1 MAYGSSFDS
10 DFNRSLMFRGFLTI
24 AGIGLI
30 AAALV
35 MAAGTFARAQD
46 DDDPFAGDAPAA
58 AAPASSTPAPSAA
71 VPAGDSQP
79 TETGKNYLVWMF
91 SALGWVF
98 APVFILISLTTVA
111 LVVMNFLSIR
121 QKVLVP
127 KELAD
132 EFGELMD
139 NKNFNGAYQ
148 LAKEND
154 SLLGRVLAA
163 GLHKIPNGYD
173 KAVQAMQDVGQ
184 QETMRLEH
192 QIGYLALIGNL
203 APMVGLFGTVTG
215 MINSFQI
222 IAAGGSAPSPQKLAE
237 GIATALFTT
246 MIGLAIALP
255 SLAIYDILKN
265 RLARFVLEIGVI
277 SDTYLGRFSS
287 TAKK

>member
-1 MAYGSSFDS
+1 
-10 DFNRSLMFRGFLTI
+10 MFRGLLTI
-24 AGIGLI
+24 AGIGLL

-35 MAAGTFARAQD
+35 LAAGTFVRAQD

-58 AAPASSTPAPSAA
+58 AAPAQAAAPAANA
-71 VPAGDSQP
+71 VVPAGDSQP

-91 SALGWVF
+91 SALGWIF
-98 APVFILISLTTVA
+98 APVFILMSLTTVA

-127 KELAD
+127 KELAE

-287 TAKK
+287 TSKK

>member
-1 MAYGSSFDS
+1 MAHGSSFNN
-10 DFNRSLMFRGFLTI
+10 DFQRQLFRRGLMTI
-24 AGIGLI
+24 AGVGLI
-30 AAALV
+30 LAAILL
-35 MAAGTFARAQD
+35 AANTFVRAQ

-58 AAPASSTPAPSAA
+58 APAPAAA
-71 VPAGDSQP
+71 AAQPAGTATDDSQP
-79 TETGKNYLVWMF
+79 SETGKNYLVWMF

-98 APVFILISLTTVA
+98 APVFIIMSLTTVA

-127 KELAD
+127 KELAED
-132 EFGELMD
+132 FGELMD

-148 LAKEND
+148 LAKESD

-163 GLHKIPNGYD
+163 GLHKVPSGYD

-192 QIGYLALIGNL
+192 QIGYLALVGNL

-255 SLAIYDILKN
+255 SLAIYDVLKN
-265 RLARFVLEIGVI
+265 RLARFILEIGVI

-287 TAKK
+287 PAKK